1 MADKSE
7 RPVYKVV
14 VVGDSATGKTSFIK
28 RLCLGHFTE
37 SYRATIGTDFA
48 AKAMK
53 IKEKEL
59 LLQLWD
65 IAGQDRIR
73 NVTHVFYRN
82 AAAAIVM
89 CDWANMSTLEGATVW
104 KKDIA
109 DKVLLADG
117 TPLPCFLLVNKS
129 DLRDSTGPSDK
140 EIDDFC
146 RLHSIASWAP
156 VSAKTG
162 SNIHEIITAIC
173 ELLLRPPPAPPGPV
187 ATSAVLCPKPTSGLR
202 LLKDMLP
209 RSKCG
214 C

>member
-117 TPLPCFLLVNKS
+117 TPLPCFLLVNKVRLES
-129 DLRDSTGPSDK
+129 IHLNFPFHHVVELTHAPSALTP
-140 EIDDFC
+140 ERPA
-146 RLHSIASWAP
+146 RLNRP
-156 VSAKTG
+156 VRQG
-162 SNIHEIITAIC
+162 N
-173 ELLLRPPPAPPGPV
+173 R
-187 ATSAVLCPKPTSGLR
+187 
-202 LLKDMLP
+202 
-209 RSKCG
+209 
-214 C
+214 